1 MKVIYFDTE
10 TTGLNFRYDRIIE
23 LAMLTVEDGVIKD
36 PYDEFINIGVDLPP
50 KITQI
55 TGITDEMLITK
66 GVGEATVAEDLKNRL
81 APGTLMIAHNC
92 QFDLS
97 FVYNLLKRHYPDEA
111 DEIVSNLNWIDTV
124 TVLKDRK
131 EFPHKLID
139 AVKHYEIEEV
149 NFHRAI
155 DDTKALYDVTQ
166 EMKKERNDLKEYINI
181 FGYNPKWGV
190 SGYRFPFITYKRQYF
205 TKRMVDQENILPR
218 K

>member
-81 APGTLMIAHNC
+81 PPGTLMIAHNC